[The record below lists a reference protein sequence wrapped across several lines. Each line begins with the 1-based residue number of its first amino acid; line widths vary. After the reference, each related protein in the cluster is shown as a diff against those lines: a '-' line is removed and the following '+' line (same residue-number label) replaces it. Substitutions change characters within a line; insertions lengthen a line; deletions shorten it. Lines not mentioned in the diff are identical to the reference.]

1 MFLNGR
7 VFNSRLEKTED
18 RISEQKDRSMKHTQF
33 EQQREDTLWISELTL
48 QMGPIKDHSHHII
61 SGRNGEKNC
70 KAKRIFEEIVYEN
83 FSNLVNAQTYRFKKL
98 YKTQIR

>member
-33 EQQREDTLWISELTL
+33 EQQREDTL
-48 QMGPIKDHSHHII
+48 
-61 SGRNGEKNC
+61 
-70 KAKRIFEEIVYEN
+70 
-83 FSNLVNAQTYRFKKL
+83 
-98 YKTQIR
+98 